1 MCAVPSARYVPLY
14 RGFVPQLASSMTA
27 SHHWVERGRRPLL
40 MIHSYPVQSS
50 PGPADANTRKRMPLA
65 IKQRSKRPKHRFPGD
80 EAPRQ
85 GANPPY
91 LVASPIYP
99 SMEHGVPYPKHR
111 FLDGPLLLANPIS
124 LSPSVRFVA
133 SGMALGWTLS
143 QASLASSHYYSHSHC
158 FLFSSTYLLYIPASH
173 R

>member
-40 MIHSYPVQSS
+40 MIHSCPVQVQPTPTQERGCLWQSS
-50 PGPADANTRKRMPLA
+50 SAASVQSIGFRATR
-65 IKQRSKRPKHRFPGD
+65 HRDKARTPTLLGCQLHI
-80 EAPRQ
+80 PIH
-85 GANPPY
+85 GA
-91 LVASPIYP
+91 L
-99 SMEHGVPYPKHR
+99 EHDVPCPKHR

-133 SGMALGWTLS
+133 SGMALGWTSS
-143 QASLASSHYYSHSHC
+143 QASLATYYYYSHC
-158 FLFSSTYLLYIPASH
+158 FLFSSTYLFYIPASH